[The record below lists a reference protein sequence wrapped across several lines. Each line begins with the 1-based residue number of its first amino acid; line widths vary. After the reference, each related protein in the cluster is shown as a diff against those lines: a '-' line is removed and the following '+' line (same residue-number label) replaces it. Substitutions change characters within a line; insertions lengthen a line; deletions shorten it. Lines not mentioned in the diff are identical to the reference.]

1 MIENATNLTNTT
13 VRASNGI
20 LGFLPD
26 YWQEPLVLVAIMTAI
41 ILIILGLGGMSHDRY
56 LQKKQH
62 THEKKM
68 IKLQQENDKK
78 IRQEEEESIQ
88 RDKKEIYDWLYDKT
102 KHFMPN
108 KVGSHL
114 DKTIWPSTKEISSA
128 LDLTEERVH
137 SICTSDKRI
146 QRQEK
151 GDLWPNQESEERW
164 AVRKFVRD
172 DD

>member
-13 VRASNGI
+13 VRASNGF
-20 LGFLPD
+20 LGFLSD
-26 YWQEPLVLVAIMTAI
+26 YWQELTALAAILTIISVIIGMVLNW
-41 ILIILGLGGMSHDRY
+41 Y

-62 THEKKM
+62 THEKEM
-68 IKLQQENDKK
+68 LKLQQEYDEKK
-78 IRQEEEESIQ
+78 RQEEEETIQ
-88 RDKKEIYDWLYDKT
+88 RDKKGIYDWLYDKT
-102 KHFMPN
+102 KHLMPN
-108 KVGSHL
+108 TVGSPF
-114 DKTIWPSTKEISSA
+114 DTTSWPSTEEISSA
-128 LDLTEERVH
+128 LDLSEERVH

-151 GDLWPNQESEERW
+151 GDLWPNQELEERW